1 LKELGAP
8 LASVARTAAA
18 GLSGRGVD
26 AKLLILIFHR
36 VLDAP
41 DPLNADEP
49 VAATFS
55 AQMNLVRSL
64 FNVFSLREAAARL
77 RDGSLPR
84 RAACITFDDGY
95 RNNREVAAPILAERG
110 MPATFFIAT
119 GYLNDGRMWN
129 DTIIESVR
137 RAPESFDLRHLDL
150 GLHDLPDWGARAGLV
165 AALLGKLKYLPSPQ
179 RITTANAI
187 ASVVGQEL
195 PHDLMMT
202 DAQVREMAA
211 MGMEVGA
218 HTVSHPILAR
228 IADEEA
234 RQEVV
239 DSKRRLEEILGEE
252 VSTFA
257 YPNGRPGQDYG
268 AQHPGMVR
276 AAGFRAAVSTARGH
290 CTSAID
296 QYQLPRLAPW
306 DRTPERYAL
315 RLLRGYLQQDPPAV
329 A

>member
-1 LKELGAP
+1 MKQLAAP
-8 LASVARTAAA
+8 VASVARMAAA
-18 GLSGRGVD
+18 GLSGHGVG

-36 VLDAP
+36 VLDGP

-49 VAATFS
+49 DAATFA
-55 AQMNLVRSL
+55 AQMDLVRGL
-64 FNVFSLREAAARL
+64 FNVLSLREAAARL

-150 GLHDLPDWGARAGLV
+150 GLHDLPDWGARVRLV
-165 AALLGKLKYLPSPQ
+165 AALLGKLKYLPSPE

-187 ASVVGQEL
+187 ASVVGQAL

-211 MGMEVGA
+211 MGMEIGA

-234 RQEVV
+234 RQEIV

-290 CTSAID
+290 CSSAFD

-315 RLLRGYLQQDPPAV
+315 RLLRGYLQQGPPAV

>member
-1 LKELGAP
+1 MLAAP
-8 LASVARTAAA
+8 VANVARMAAA
-18 GLSGRGVD
+18 GLSGQGVD

-49 VAATFS
+49 DAATFS
-55 AQMNLVRSL
+55 AQMDLVRRL
-64 FNVFSLREAAARL
+64 FNVFSLRDAAARL

-95 RNNREVAAPILAERG
+95 RNNREVAAPILAKRG

-129 DTIIESVR
+129 DTIIESIR
-137 RAPESFDLRHLDL
+137 RAPASFDLRHLGL
-150 GLHDLPDWGARAGLV
+150 GLHDLPDWGARVRLVAGL
-165 AALLGKLKYLPSPQ
+165 LGQLKYLPSAE
-179 RITTANAI
+179 RLTTANAI
-187 ASVVGQEL
+187 ANVVGEEL
-195 PHDLMMT
+195 PHDLMMS

-211 MGMEVGA
+211 MGMEIGA
-218 HTVSHPILAR
+218 HTVSHPILAG
-228 IADEEA
+228 IADGDA
-234 RQEVV
+234 RQEIVG
-239 DSKRRLEEILGEE
+239 SKRRLEEILGDE

-257 YPNGRPGQDYG
+257 YPNGRPGQDYS

-276 AAGFRAAVSTARGH
+276 AAGFRAAVSTAWG
-290 CTSAID
+290 CATGGID
-296 QYQLPRLAPW
+296 PYQLPRLSPW

-315 RLLRGYLQQDPPAV
+315 RLLRAYLQEPPAV